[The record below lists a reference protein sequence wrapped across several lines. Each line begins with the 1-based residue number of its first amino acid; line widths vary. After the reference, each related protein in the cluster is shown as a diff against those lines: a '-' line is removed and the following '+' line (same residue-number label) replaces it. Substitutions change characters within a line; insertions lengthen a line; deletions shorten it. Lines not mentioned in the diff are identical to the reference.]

1 VNEILIK
8 REAGWRPSE
17 FMNQVR
23 DMVRNKYDS
32 IYQDLAGQIETG
44 KLKKHTK
51 LPSENELAE
60 TYGTSRET
68 IRKALNLLSQNGY
81 IQKIKAKGS
90 VVLDIGRFDFPVSG
104 LTSFKEVS
112 EKVGKPFTTTVHE
125 LYAMKPD
132 DCVQNELK
140 ISPRE
145 DVWKVARTREKEG
158 ERIILDKSF
167 FVKKL
172 VPGLTKEICED
183 SIYAYLENDLG
194 LNISFARKEITVEEC
209 TEEDRKYLDLNG
221 YDHIVV
227 VRNNVFL
234 DNASVIEYTESRHR
248 LDKFRFVDFARRS
261 R

>member
-1 VNEILIK
+1 MNGRRFKL
-8 REAGWRPSE
+8 PPN
-17 FMNQVR
+17 FMNRVR
-23 DMVRNKYDS
+23 AVVMNKYDS
-32 IYQDLAGQIETG
+32 IYQDIAEQIESG

-60 TYGTSRET
+60 MYGTSRET

-104 LTSFKEVS
+104 LTSFKEVA
-112 EKVGKPFTTTVHE
+112 EKVGQRFHTTVHE
-125 LYAMKPD
+125 LYVMKPD
-132 DCVQNELK
+132 NFLQNELK
-140 ISPRE
+140 ISSKE
-145 DVWKVARTREKEG
+145 EVWKVARTREKDG

-167 FVKKL
+167 FVKKY

-183 SIYAYLENDLG
+183 SIYEYIEGELN

-209 TEEDRKYLDLNG
+209 TEEDRTYLDMNG
-221 YDHIVV
+221 YEHIVV

>member
-1 VNEILIK
+1 
-8 REAGWRPSE
+8 
-17 FMNQVR
+17 
-23 DMVRNKYDS
+23 MVKNKYDS
-32 IYQDLAGQIETG
+32 IYQDIAAKIESG
-44 KLKKHTK
+44 ALKKLTK

-60 TYGTSRET
+60 IYETSRET

-104 LTSFKEVS
+104 LTSFKEVAG
-112 EKVGKPFTTTVHE
+112 KVGKAFSTTVHE

-132 DCVQNELK
+132 RFLQNELK
-140 ISPRE
+140 IPSRE
-145 DVWKVARTREKEG
+145 EVWKVARTREKDG

-167 FVKKL
+167 FVKKI

-183 SIYAYLENDLG
+183 SIYEYIEGELK

-209 TEEDRKYLDLNG
+209 TEEDRRYLDLKG

-234 DNASVIEYTESRHR
+234 DNASVIEFTESRHR